1 MWPAQ
6 VTFTRK
12 AEAVERI
19 EVADRR
25 VAASPVAC
33 VGPPAEAA
41 LPRNAR

>member
-1 MWPAQ
+1 
-6 VTFTRK
+6 
-12 AEAVERI
+12 
-19 EVADRR
+19 VADRR